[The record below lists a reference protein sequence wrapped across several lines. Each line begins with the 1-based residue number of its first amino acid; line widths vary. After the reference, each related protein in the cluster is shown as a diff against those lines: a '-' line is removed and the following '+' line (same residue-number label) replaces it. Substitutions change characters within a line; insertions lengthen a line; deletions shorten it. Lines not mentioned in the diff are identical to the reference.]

1 MMSLKRIVCG
11 FVLGLM
17 AFWLQ
22 GVHAQATYPNRP
34 IRIVIGFAAGGGT
47 DSVLRALA
55 VELSNNMGIPVIVD
69 NKAGAN
75 GNIAGEIVAKSPA
88 DGYTLLYNTSSM
100 VLSPSLYK
108 KLSYDFTK
116 ELTPIALTANIPLL
130 LVVPPGVA
138 VNTPKELIDY
148 LRANP
153 DKNYASA
160 GNGNVTHLSTVQML
174 NITGVTAIHVP
185 YRSEAPALADVLG
198 GQVQFYLGTANALIP
213 LVKQNRVKGL
223 AVSSLQRIEQI
234 PDIPTL
240 SETILPGVEFGAW
253 SGMMAPANTPPEI
266 INKLNGEVNK
276 ALQNPELRKKIT
288 ATGTEVRGSTV
299 AQYADFL
306 KSEAKRWGESIKA
319 AGIEPE

>member
-1 MMSLKRIVCG
+1 MSLKRIVGG
-11 FVLGLM
+11 FILGLT
-17 AFWLQ
+17 AFWLHTA
-22 GVHAQATYPNRP
+22 HAQATYPNRP

-55 VELSNNMGIPVIVD
+55 AELSNNMGVPIIVD

-75 GNIAGEIVAKSPA
+75 GNIAGDIVAKSTA

-130 LVVPPGVA
+130 LVVPPNVA
-138 VNTPKELIDY
+138 ANTPKELIDY

-160 GNGNVTHLSTVQML
+160 GNGNVTHLATVQML
-174 NITGVTAIHVP
+174 KIAGVTATHVP
-185 YRSEAPALADVLG
+185 YKSEAPALADVLG

-223 AVSSLQRIEQI
+223 AVSSLKRIEQI

-240 SETILPGVEFGAW
+240 SETILPGIEFGAW
-253 SGMMAPANTPPEI
+253 SGMMAPANTSPEI
-266 INKLNGEVNK
+266 ITKLNDEVNK
-276 ALQNPELRKKIT
+276 ALQNPELRKKIN
-288 ATGTEVRGSTV
+288 ATGAEVRGSTV
-299 AQYADFL
+299 AQYSAFL
-306 KSEAKRWGESIKA
+306 TSEAKRWGESIQA
-319 AGIEPE
+319 AGIQPE

>member
-1 MMSLKRIVCG
+1 MSLKRIVGG
-11 FVLGLM
+11 FILGLT
-17 AFWLQ
+17 AFWLHT
-22 GVHAQATYPNRP
+22 VHAQSTYPNRP

-55 VELSNNMGIPVIVD
+55 AELSNNMGIPIIVD

-75 GNIAGEIVAKSPA
+75 GNIAGDIVAKSTA

-130 LVVPPGVA
+130 LVVPPNVTA
-138 VNTPKELIDY
+138 NTPKELIDY

-160 GNGNVTHLSTVQML
+160 GNGNVTHLATVQML
-174 NITGVTAIHVP
+174 NIAGVTATHVP
-185 YRSEAPALADVLG
+185 YKSEAPALADVLG

-223 AVSSLQRIEQI
+223 AVSSLKRIEQI

-240 SETILPGVEFGAW
+240 SETILPGIEFGAW

-288 ATGTEVRGSTV
+288 ATGAEVRGSTV